1 MTMTIPTSDIG
12 EIFLRLANS
21 LDNSVLPH
29 IENHYGRL
37 QVHAAR
43 ELLLNLGTR
52 IEFKSRDIEASESVL
67 RETLASLE
75 KLMGI
80 APNAGARDAA
90 PGVDTLAQYIGLLYS
105 DTLSDERR
113 EECLK
118 LVWSMIRFEFDAEA
132 ERIRTGMFSK

>member
-80 APNAGARDAA
+80 APNAGQE
-90 PGVDTLAQYIGLLYS
+90 TLRRAWTRS
-105 DTLSDERR
+105 RNTLD
-113 EECLK
+113 CFTA
-118 LVWSMIRFEFDAEA
+118 IRYPTNGAK
-132 ERIRTGMFSK
+132 SV